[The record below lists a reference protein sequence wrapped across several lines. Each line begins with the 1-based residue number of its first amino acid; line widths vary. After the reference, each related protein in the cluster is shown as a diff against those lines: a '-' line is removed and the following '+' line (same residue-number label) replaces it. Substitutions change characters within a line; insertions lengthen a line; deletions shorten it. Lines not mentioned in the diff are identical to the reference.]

1 MASSSYKQEF
11 SLFSLLRFR
20 CKNNTFLA
28 LCWFRSNRVYFW
40 QEWWWFCCNLLQGL
54 YSVHILTSRTPLQD
68 NWMGVMEQGQI
79 RQPTS
84 QRCDCGPVSSIL
96 PPEWERTKPVW
107 FSSGGNLSHPDYQG
121 YMYPAWMQ
129 LNYSKKILKASLQN
143 RFGIC
148 VTQVCWNIQRPMND
162 SGTIFLPHCFPSC
175 GKAMERIWG
184 CSQNCRVDQLA
195 SSRWVTTQVLSEKRP
210 GQPTYQRPR
219 AASRSQSWSGTRC
232 NGGPCCHCHRP
243 CWWCDGGR
251 LGRWP
256 QKRLCSPPPW
266 LEWLTSDWTRGTTR
280 AGGCSDR
287 ISAKTQSERHQSF
300 Y

>member
-11 SLFSLLRFR
+11 SLFSLLRFT

-68 NWMGVMEQGQI
+68 KVMGQGQI

-96 PPEWERTKPVW
+96 PPECERTKPVW

-129 LNYSKKILKASLQN
+129 LNYSKKILKASFQN

-148 VTQVCWNIQRPMND
+148 HPVLLKHP
-162 SGTIFLPHCFPSC
+162 
-175 GKAMERIWG
+175 
-184 CSQNCRVDQLA
+184 A
-195 SSRWVTTQVLSEKRP
+195 S
-210 GQPTYQRPR
+210 
-219 AASRSQSWSGTRC
+219 
-232 NGGPCCHCHRP
+232 H
-243 CWWCDGGR
+243 
-251 LGRWP
+251 
-256 QKRLCSPPPW
+256 
-266 LEWLTSDWTRGTTR
+266 EWLRNDILATLLSIMWKSNGKDLRMLT
-280 AGGCSDR
+280 
-287 ISAKTQSERHQSF
+287 EL
-300 Y
+300 